1 MNKRSNM
8 RRLWNTY
15 STGTLLFAPFLI
27 LFIIFVVVPVFTAI
41 VLSLFEYDMMSSPV
55 FVGLQNFKQLFMED
69 EEFSIAL
76 KNTLIFAI
84 IVGPLS
90 FMFSFLM
97 AWMINQLKFRNAFA
111 LAFYIPSITSSGGMA
126 TVWGLLFS
134 SDRYGLINNVLFNLG
149 IINTP
154 IMFASDVRWIMPII
168 MFLYIWMGLGT
179 GFLVF
184 LAGLQSVSG
193 ELYEA
198 AMVDGIKNRVQE
210 LWYITL
216 PQMKPQLLFA
226 AITSI
231 TSAFSVF
238 DISVSFAGMPSANYA
253 GHTLAIHLYDHAF
266 IRFEM
271 GYASA
276 VAVILFS
283 LIYLV
288 GKISRKLFSSKDL

>member
-1 MNKRSNM
+1 MVKRSKIRM
-8 RRLWNTY
+8 FWNTY

-27 LFIIFVVVPVFTAI
+27 LFIIFVVIPVFTAV
-41 VLSLFEYDMMSSPV
+41 VLSLYEYDMMSSPV
-55 FVGLQNFKQLFMED
+55 FVGLQNFKELFMDD
-69 EEFSIAL
+69 EEFMIAL
-76 KNTLIFAI
+76 KNTLAFAI
-84 IVGPLS
+84 IVGPLA

-111 LAFYIPSITSSGGMA
+111 LAFYIPSITSAGGMA

-134 SDRYGLINNVLFNLG
+134 SDRYGLINNFLFNAG

-154 IMFASDVRWIMPII
+154 IMFSSDVNWIMPII

-198 AMVDGIKNRVQE
+198 AMVDGVRNRVQE

-283 LIYLV
+283 LIYFV
-288 GKISRKLFSSKDL
+288 GKISRKIFSTKD

>member
-27 LFIIFVVVPVFTAI
+27 LFIIFVVIPVFTAI

-55 FVGLQNFKQLFMED
+55 FVGLKNFKQLFMED

-76 KNTLIFAI
+76 KNTLIFAV

-198 AMVDGIKNRVQE
+198 AMVDGVKNRIQE

-238 DISVSFAGMPSANYA
+238 DISVNFAGMPSANYA

>member
-1 MNKRSNM
+1 M
-8 RRLWNTY
+8 
-15 STGTLLFAPFLI
+15 LFAPFLI
-27 LFIIFVVVPVFTAI
+27 LFIIFVVIPVFTAI

-154 IMFASDVRWIMPII
+154 IMFASDARWIMPII

-198 AMVDGIKNRVQE
+198 AMVDGVKNRIQE

-238 DISVSFAGMPSANYA
+238 DISVNFAGMPSANYA